1 MLRDEEIG
9 KERQGSFSLCSC
21 FKYSFWMCAG
31 PLASV
36 LEKGTSNTK
45 GYKTRQALCRLQ
57 SLLFIFLQHILPGGG
72 TEKLL
77 LWVTALAQ
85 SCLPSGSGWCWTPPG
100 NPQCTGAG
108 RLLGQHFS
116 SPTGWAASS
125 VPAQNCQSLA
135 GGSHS
140 SAVPPF
146 PWPRVLWAWAS
157 LPFRGAKQHSYLS
170 VLLRH
175 LNFCACWSSF
185 QSCES
190 ISAVPLLKTK
200 HNQDRLW
207 VF

>member
-1 MLRDEEIG
+1 MKRLAKKDKG
-9 KERQGSFSLCSC
+9 AFLCTC
-21 FKYSFWMCAG
+21 
-31 PLASV
+31 V
-36 LEKGTSNTK
+36 LNIHSGCV
-45 GYKTRQALCRLQ
+45 LDHL
-57 SLLFIFLQHILPGGG
+57 LLFWRKGPQTRRDTKPDKHYADCSRCFLYSYSTSYPGG

-140 SAVPPF
+140 SAMPPL
-146 PWPRVLWAWAS
+146 PWQRVLWAWAS
-157 LPFRGAKQHSYLS
+157 LPFHGAKQHSYFS

-207 VF
+207 FF